1 MLAALLLVSG
11 AINASH
17 LPEPEPRSCNIEVEG
32 ESYQSLML
40 TNTNE
45 EYQISL
51 HGYCH
56 LRILLVGGGGQGNT
70 MNSGGGSGYL
80 KYYEVTLLESSVVAK
95 VGNHGEPSTVTV
107 NGATI
112 IAESGGEGEHIKGGD
127 GYCGGGDWDNW
138 QGNNG
143 GFAGGNGEG
152 GVGGAGT
159 GENISSYVFNSWS
172 LSPGK
177 WGNHYWYSY
186 AGNHNYFGGGGGGV
200 LVNEEGPFPSVFQG
214 QGYGGGSNGYF
225 EFGNGLPGVIL
236 IEAFSE

>member
-56 LRILLVGGGGQGNT
+56 LRILLVGGGGQGNR

-127 GYCGGGDWDNW
+127 GFCGGVIGTI
-138 QGNNG
+138 GKATMEVLLVEMVREG
-143 GFAGGNGEG
+143 LEVLALEKIFHHMFSILGACHLGNGEIIIG
-152 GVGGAGT
+152 IRMLETATTLVVVGVGFLLMKRAPFQ
-159 GENISSYVFNSWS
+159 VFS
-172 LSPGK
+172 K
-177 WGNHYWYSY
+177 DKDM
-186 AGNHNYFGGGGGGV
+186 
-200 LVNEEGPFPSVFQG
+200 EEG
-214 QGYGGGSNGYF
+214 
-225 EFGNGLPGVIL
+225 LMVIL
-236 IEAFSE
+236 NLVMVYQESSS